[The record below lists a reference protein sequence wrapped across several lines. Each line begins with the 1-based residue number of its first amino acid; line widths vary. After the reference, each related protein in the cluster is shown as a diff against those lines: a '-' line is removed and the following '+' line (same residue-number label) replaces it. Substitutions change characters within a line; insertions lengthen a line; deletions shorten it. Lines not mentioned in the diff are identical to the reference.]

1 MTRKRKYSNTE
12 KAAGLAALA
21 ANAGNVKLTARQLK
35 IPPNTLK
42 GWVVRGA
49 VSGAKGAEPVRTH
62 EKEAE
67 PHQLFVLVEQAK
79 VGLSELLER
88 AARAMLAEALE
99 PEKIKATPLPQLFVS
114 IGIALDKLAN
124 LNDNSP
130 ISDEDRVNRITALF
144 DGARARRA
152 EQTTRTGEQ
161 RQLLPVSEP
170 AGGVCER
177 DPERPVVGEATG
189 NSPAVP

>member
-1 MTRKRKYSNTE
+1 MRKRKYNKTE

-21 ANAGNVKLTARQLK
+21 ANGGNVKLTARQLK

-42 GWVVRGA
+42 AWAVRGA
-49 VSGAKGAEPVRTH
+49 ASGTKDAEDTRSQ
-62 EKEAE
+62 EKESD
-67 PHQLFVLVEQAK
+67 QTLTLVEQAK
-79 VGLSELLER
+79 VELSELLEG

-99 PEKIKATPLPQLFVS
+99 PAKIKATPLPQLFVS

-130 ISDEDRVNRITALF
+130 ISDEERVNRITALL

-152 EQTTRTGEQ
+152 EQAARAGEQ
-161 RQLLPVSEP
+161 CQLLPISGP

-177 DPERPVVGEATG
+177 GPENPVVGKTTG
-189 NSPAVP
+189 DSPAVS

>member
-1 MTRKRKYSNTE
+1 MRKRKYSNTE

-21 ANAGNVKLTARQLK
+21 ANGGNVKLTARHLK

-49 VSGAKGAEPVRTH
+49 VSGAKGAEPVRTQ

-67 PHQLFVLVEQAK
+67 PHQLTTLVEQAK

-161 RQLLPVSEP
+161 RQLLPVPEP

>member
-1 MTRKRKYSNTE
+1 MMRKRKYNKTE
-12 KAAGLAALA
+12 KAAGLAALT
-21 ANAGNVKLTARQLK
+21 ANGGNVKLTARQLK

-42 GWVVRGA
+42 AWAVRGA
-49 VSGAKGAEPVRTH
+49 ASGAKDAEDIRTQK
-62 EKEAE
+62 KEADR
-67 PHQLFVLVEQAK
+67 HQTPALVEQAK
-79 VGLSELLER
+79 VELSELLEG

-99 PEKIKATPLPQLFVS
+99 PAKIKAAPLPQLFVS

-130 ISDEDRVNRITALF
+130 ISDEERANRITALL

-152 EQTTRTGEQ
+152 EQAARAGER
-161 RQLLPVSEP
+161 RQLLPVPEP

-177 DPERPVVGEATG
+177 GPENPVV
-189 NSPAVP
+189 